1 MRYSSLFKKCFNVAK
16 YFAYIFEIFIF
27 YTIQRVP
34 NSLIQFLFNIRPI
47 YLLPITLVIT
57 IFEGKIVGLIFSI
70 IVGMLL
76 DLEFSFNLGFYTIV
90 LGILSLL
97 ISTFFE
103 KNIKINFFTVNILVL
118 SSVIVVFFLEFL
130 FFFVFKGYKDAFY
143 ALINFYLPQLGFTT
157 LTIPLFYFFNKTIS
171 NASVISDVQG
181 ASDENKE

>member
-57 IFEGKIVGLIFSI
+57 IFEGKTVGLIFSI

-90 LGILSLL
+90 LGILSLI
-97 ISTFFE
+97 ISAFFE

-118 SSVIVVFFLEFL
+118 SSVIVVFILEFL
-130 FFFVFKGYKDAFY
+130 FFFVFKGYKYAFY
-143 ALINFYLPQLGFTT
+143 ALIDFYLPQLGFTA
-157 LTIPLFYFFNKTIS
+157 LTIPLLYFFNKTIS
-171 NASVISDVQG
+171 GASVISDVQG
-181 ASDENKE
+181 TGDEDKE

>member
-1 MRYSSLFKKCFNVAK
+1 MPKKCFNVLK

-57 IFEGKIVGLIFSI
+57 IFEGKTVGLIFSI
-70 IVGMLL
+70 IVGILL

-90 LGILSLL
+90 LGILAFVV
-97 ISTFFE
+97 STFFE

-118 SSVIVVFFLEFL
+118 SFVIVVFILKFL

-143 ALINFYLPQLGFTT
+143 ALINFYLPQLGFTA

-171 NASVISDVQG
+171 SASVISGVQG
-181 ASDENKE
+181 SSDKNRE